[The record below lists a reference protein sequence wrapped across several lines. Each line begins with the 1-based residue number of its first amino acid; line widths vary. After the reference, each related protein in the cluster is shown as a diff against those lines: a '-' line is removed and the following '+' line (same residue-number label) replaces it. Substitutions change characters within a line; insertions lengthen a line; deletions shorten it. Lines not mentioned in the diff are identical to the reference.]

1 MKSDILLTLIREV
14 VKNEV
19 KAQVK
24 EEVAK
29 LIKSGAVTLNLPKKP
44 ATPTLKEAIK
54 SVDPFEAATNALQ
67 QSRKVIASTQKPQ
80 IKKEFTKDPMINE
93 ILNMTTPFTSAQR
106 ADGGMGSGGSVLDM
120 IQPQMS
126 VDENGWESM
135 DYREVNVP
143 SNVPNFQLTDD
154 GLQDATMKAL
164 TRDYSELVKRF
175 K

>member
-1 MKSDILLTLIREV
+1 MKSEILLTLIREV

-54 SVDPFEAATNALQ
+54 SVDPFEAAANALQ
-67 QSRKVIASTQKPQ
+67 QSRKVVAPTQKPQ

-120 IQPQMS
+120 IQPQIS
-126 VDENGWESM
+126 VNEDGWESM

-143 SNVPNFQLTDD
+143 SNVPNFQPTGD